1 MSLCVR
7 VLLPK
12 FYRVTKKLWNPVMEE
27 IVYLR
32 FVPACSFSHGY
43 PFFYF
48 PLRLCTRLYFHHRL
62 LSTPGD
68 QKAEISPFKRERELV
83 VSSKT
88 TDRLIGF
95 STSGVSWRLFT
106 FFSAKRV
113 RPYFICI
120 SLSDRFKGRRAA
132 STLEQKI

>member
-1 MSLCVR
+1 
-7 VLLPK
+7 
-12 FYRVTKKLWNPVMEE
+12 MES
-27 IVYLR
+27 YYGRNRLFPFR
-32 FVPACSFSHGY
+32 FSPAFCYFSQGN

-48 PLRLCTRLYFHHRL
+48 PLRLCTRLYFHRRL
-62 LSTPGD
+62 LSSPGD
-68 QKAEISPFKRERELV
+68 QKAEISPLKRERELV

-106 FFSAKRV
+106 FFSTKRV
-113 RPYFICI
+113 RSYFIYI